1 MTNRD
6 EDAEEL
12 RFSHSIRIW
21 DIRTNAGKRRTTY
34 SVRWI
39 VGGEEQHRTFAS
51 RALAD
56 AFRAKLLTH
65 VQRGSAFEKA
75 SGLPAPML
83 REAQRRS
90 WFEHAS
96 QYTDMKWPAAAPKS
110 RTGIAESLATVT
122 PALLSSDR
130 GRPNDALIRRA
141 LFEWVFVPPRRKGG
155 DPPADLRTVVRW
167 LERNTITLGD
177 LEDRTKGP
185 ELTRRALDRI
195 ALLIDGSQAA
205 AKTIARKRA
214 IFYNA
219 LGYAVELGLITDNP
233 LDRITWKAP
242 MTTESIDRR
251 VVVDRERARTLL
263 TAVAVQPGVAPRLVA
278 LFALMYYAALRPSEA
293 LDFRVENIAAL
304 PKSGWGELLLG
315 NSAPRTGRA
324 WTDSGKSRE
333 RRGLKHRATDDTR
346 PVPAHPELVEIL
358 TEHLGYF
365 GNAPD
370 GRLFI
375 GPRGGTIGDSTYLGV
390 WHKARALALTPAEAR
405 SPLAKKPYDLRHA
418 AVSTWLNAGVPAT
431 QVAEWA
437 GHSVAVLLRVYAK
450 CIVGQEDAARRRIER
465 AMAEQEEGSLA
476 G

>member
-1 MTNRD
+1 MIDRN
-6 EDAEEL
+6 EGAEET
-12 RFSHSIRIW
+12 RFSHSVRIW
-21 DIRTNAGKRRTTY
+21 DIRTNSGKKRTTY

-83 REAQRRS
+83 RDAQRRS
-90 WFEHAS
+90 WFEHS
-96 QYTDMKWPAAAPKS
+96 VQYTDMKWPGAAPKS

-122 PALLSSDR
+122 PALFSSDR
-130 GRPNDALIRRA
+130 GQPDKALIRRA
-141 LFEWVFVPPRRKGG
+141 LFEWVFVPPRRKAGE
-155 DPPADLRTVVRW
+155 PPADLRSTVRW
-167 LERNTITLGD
+167 LERNTIALTD
-177 LEDRTKGP
+177 LEDRTRGP
-185 ELTRRALDRI
+185 ELTRRALDRL
-195 ALLIDGSQAA
+195 ALLIDGRQAA
-205 AKTIARKRA
+205 PKTIARKRA

-219 LGYAVELGLITDNP
+219 LGYAVELGLIIDNP
-233 LDRITWKAP
+233 LDRVAWAAP
-242 MTTESIDRR
+242 KTTESVDRR
-251 VVVDRERARTLL
+251 VVVDRERARALL
-263 TAVAVQPGVAPRLVA
+263 TAVAVQPGVAKRLVA
-278 LFALMYYAALRPSEA
+278 MFALMYYGALRPSEA

-333 RRGLKHRATDDTR
+333 RRGLKHRALKDTR

-358 TEHLGYF
+358 RGHLDHF
-365 GNAPD
+365 GKASD

-390 WHKARALALTPAEAR
+390 WHKARELALTPAEAR
-405 SPLAKKPYDLRHA
+405 TPLAKKPYDLRHA

-450 CIVGQEDAARRRIER
+450 CIVGQEDAARRRIEQAMR
-465 AMAEQEEGSLA
+465 AQENGPEA
-476 G
+476 A

>member
-6 EDAEEL
+6 EAAEEA
-12 RFSHSIRIW
+12 RFSHSVRIW
-21 DIRTNAGKRRTTY
+21 DLRTNAGKKRTTY

-83 REAQRRS
+83 RETQRRT
-90 WFEHAS
+90 WIEHAS

-110 RTGIAESLATVT
+110 RTGIAESLAVVT
-122 PALLSSDR
+122 PALISSDR
-130 GRPNDALIRRA
+130 GRPDAVLIRRA
-141 LFEWVFVPPRRKGG
+141 LFEWVFVPPRRKGAE
-155 DPPADLRTVVRW
+155 PPADLRSTVRW
-167 LERNTITLGD
+167 LERNTIALAD
-177 LEDRTKGP
+177 LEDRTRGP
-185 ELTRRALDRI
+185 ELTRRALNQL
-195 ALLIDGSQAA
+195 AVLIDGRQAA
-205 AKTIARKRA
+205 AKTFARKRA

-219 LGYAVELGLITDNP
+219 LGYAVELGLMTDNP
-233 LDRITWKAP
+233 LDRIAWTAP
-242 MTTESIDRR
+242 KTTESVDRR
-251 VVVDRERARTLL
+251 VVVDRKRARSLL
-263 TAVAVQPGVAPRLVA
+263 TAVAVQPGVAPRLTA
-278 LFALMYYAALRPSEA
+278 MFALMYYGALRPSEA
-293 LDFRVENIAAL
+293 LDFRVENVAAL

-333 RRGLKHRATDDTR
+333 RRGLKHRATNDTR

-358 TEHLGYF
+358 RGHLGHF
-365 GNAPD
+365 GQASD

-375 GPRGGTIGDSTYLGV
+375 GPRGGTLGDSTYPSV
-390 WHKARALALTPAEAR
+390 WHKARALALSPAEAR
-405 SPLAKKPYDLRHA
+405 SPLARVPYDLRHA

-465 AMAEQEEGSLA
+465 AMEEQEGPEA
-476 G
+476 A